1 MSRKRAKK
9 DDPAARRLAAMTAPV
24 RRELERAGL
33 LATAA
38 SLLWLIQAGAVALA
52 IAHMLEPERIWG
64 HPGLYALIFIA
75 VGVLR
80 ALLDNRAG
88 ALAFRA
94 ADTVL
99 ARERAKL
106 IERESRRATDDPARP
121 PAAKTATLAA
131 EKLAALTPF
140 LTRYAPAKR
149 RANVVPLVILAVAF
163 YFSWAV
169 GLVLLVAGPLIPVFM
184 ALVGMAAKKA
194 SERQMEELSNMNVL
208 LLERLSALVD
218 IRLLDATERTV
229 GGFQGAADRLRA
241 RTMEVLRVAFLSSTV
256 LELFA
261 AIGVAM
267 VAVFVGFSLLGELE
281 FGAWAT
287 PLTVAEGVF
296 LLLLAPDYFQPL
308 RDLAAAWHDKADASA
323 VARELHDLE
332 SQEETSFLGTGAA
345 AAPLG
350 TPATLSVRGLAY
362 RPPGGRLIR
371 FPDFDLPPG
380 ETLAVTG
387 PSGIGKSS
395 LLKLIAGMAAPT
407 EGEIRIGDEVL
418 NADTADA
425 WRARL
430 GWLPQHPRFLS
441 GSLRHNLTL
450 AVRPGRALPLD
461 RALKLSAADA
471 VVATL
476 PRGLNTRLGET
487 GMGVS
492 GGEARRLIVA
502 RAAHAHPDLLLADEP
517 TADLDAETA
526 AQVTE
531 GLLGLVATGTAL
543 IVATHDADLAAR
555 MDRQIAMTPAEDAA

>member
-1 MSRKRAKK
+1 MS
-9 DDPAARRLAAMTAPV
+9 T
-24 RRELERAGL
+24 LERAG
-33 LATAA
+33 AIAA
-38 SLLWLIQAGAVALA
+38 ASSLLWLIQAGAVALA
-52 IAHMLEPERIWG
+52 IGDMLAPET
-64 HPGLYALIFIA
+64 HPGHFAIYAVIFIIIGA
-75 VGVLR
+75 SR
-80 ALLDNRAG
+80 AALDSLAG
-88 ALAFRA
+88 GMAFRA

-99 ARERAKL
+99 AMERAKL
-106 IERESRRATDDPARP
+106 LTRESRRATDDPSRP

-140 LTRYAPAKR
+140 LTRYAPAR
-149 RANVVPLVILAVAF
+149 RRSQVVPLVFLAVAF

-184 ALVGMAAKKA
+184 ALVGIAAKKA

-208 LLERLSALVD
+208 LLERLTALVD
-218 IRLLDATERTV
+218 IRLLDASDRTTAT
-229 GGFQGAADRLRA
+229 FRDAADRLRA

-267 VAVFVGFSLLGELE
+267 VAVYVGFSLLGELS

-308 RDLAAAWHDKADASA
+308 RDLAAAWHDKADATA
-323 VARELHDLE
+323 VAREIAELE
-332 SQEETSFLGTGAA
+332 AKPETGFLGLGASA
-345 AAPLG
+345 QPIDTTAS
-350 TPATLSVRGLAY
+350 LSVRGLAY

-371 FPDFDLPPG
+371 FPDFDLNPG
-380 ETLAVTG
+380 ETLAITG

-395 LLKLIAGMAAPT
+395 LLRLIAGMAVPA
-407 EGEIRIGDEVL
+407 EGEIRLGDTVL
-418 NADTADA
+418 DASNADA

-430 GWLPQHPRFLS
+430 GWLPQQPRFVS
-441 GSLRHNLTL
+441 GSLRKNLTL
-450 AVRPGRALPLD
+450 AVRPGHSLPLD
-461 RALKLSAADA
+461 AALELAAADG

-517 TADLDAETA
+517 TADLDEETA
-526 AQVTE
+526 AMVTE
-531 GLLGLVATGTAL
+531 GLLGLVAGGVAL
-543 IVATHDADLAAR
+543 IVATHDPKLAST
-555 MDRQIAMTPAEDAA
+555 MDRQISMEADSAEEDTA